1 MRSLNPTSKNT
12 MRNIY
17 DYTLDELALEFRPA
31 YRAKQIYG
39 WLYHRYIDDFDLM
52 SNVSKELRATLKE
65 SFSTQCVTIL
75 KIEQSIDGSKK
86 YLFGTHDGHSYEA
99 VLLQMREEQSGEK
112 ASEARYTICLS
123 SQIGCRVGC
132 AFCLTGKGGF
142 VRNLSAGE
150 IVAQVV
156 HIKRDNG
163 FAPQKGLNIVFMGM
177 GEPLD
182 NFENVVRA
190 IEILSSKDGLSIAP
204 RRQTIST
211 SGIAPRIEQLGKLNL
226 GVQLALSLHAVN
238 DILRSKL
245 VPMNRSYNI
254 REVLDVLRQ
263 FPIDSRKRLLFEY
276 IMIKDVND
284 DLASAKELLRLLN
297 GFKAK
302 VNLILFNPHEGS
314 SFARPS
320 MESVRKFQEFLL
332 SRGLLCTVRESK
344 GLDISAACG
353 QLREKSA
360 C

>member
-1 MRSLNPTSKNT
+1 

-17 DYTLDELALEFRPA
+17 DYTLDELAREFAPS

-39 WLYHRYIDDFDLM
+39 WLYHRYIDDFDAM
-52 SNVSKELRATLKE
+52 SNVSKELRAALKE
-65 SFSTQCVTIL
+65 GFTTQCVRIL
-75 KIEQSIDGSKK
+75 KVEHSADGSKK
-86 YLFGTHDGHSYEA
+86 YLFGTQDGHSYEA
-99 VLLQMREEQSGEK
+99 VLLQMREEQSGEGGEK
-112 ASEARYTICLS
+112 PSEARYTICLS

-132 AFCLTGKGGF
+132 AFCCTGKGGF

-182 NFENVVRA
+182 NFDNVVRA
-190 IEILSSKDGLSIAP
+190 IGILSSKDGLSIAP

-211 SGIAPRIEQLGKLNL
+211 SGIAPRIEQLGRLNL

-238 DILRSKL
+238 DALRSRL

-254 REVLDVLRQ
+254 REVLDVLRR

-284 DLASAKELLRLLN
+284 DLQSAKELLRLLN

-314 SFARPS
+314 EFARPS
-320 MESVRKFQEFLL
+320 AESVRKFQEFLL
-332 SRGLLCTVRESK
+332 SRGLLCTLRKSL

-353 QLREKSA
+353 QLREKNMRA
-360 C
+360 